1 MGAGVAFGGMRTVEQ
16 WFGEYGESHRNPRN
30 ELLHIICVPAIVLT
44 VIGFIW
50 SIPVPAA
57 FTGISPWLNWATISI
72 AAAIVYYFSLSIPL
86 GVGAAIGLG
95 VLAYLVRLLD
105 TLAWPLWL
113 TCLIIFIA
121 AWTGQFVG
129 HAIEGKRPSFFKDLQ
144 FLLIGPLWLLG
155 HLYRRLGISY

>member
-1 MGAGVAFGGMRTVEQ
+1 MRTVEQ
-16 WFGEYGESHRNPRN
+16 WFGEYGESHSNPRN
-30 ELLHIICVPAIVLT
+30 EWLHIICVPPIVMS

-57 FTGISPWLNWATISI
+57 FTEISPWFNWATLAI
-72 AAAIVYYFSLSIPL
+72 ALAAVYYFTLSFAL
-86 GVGAAIGLG
+86 GFGAAI
-95 VLAYLVRLLD
+95 ALVAMAFLVSWLD
-105 TLAWPLWL
+105 TFAWPLWL
-113 TCLIIFIA
+113 TCLLIFAIG
-121 AWTGQFVG
+121 WVGQFIG

>member
-1 MGAGVAFGGMRTVEQ
+1 MGAGVAFRAMRTVEQ
-16 WFGEYGESHRNPRN
+16 WFGEYGESHSNPRN

-57 FTGISPWLNWATISI
+57 FSEISPWLNWATIVI
-72 AAAIVYYFSLSIPL
+72 ALAIAYYFTLSMSLGI
-86 GVGAAIGLG
+86 GAAISL
-95 VLAYLVRLLD
+95 VILALLVRFLD
-105 TLAWPLWL
+105 TLPWPLWL
-113 TCLIIFIA
+113 TSLVIFVV
-121 AWTGQFVG
+121 AWIGQFVG

-155 HLYRRLGISY
+155 HLYRRLGIAY

>member
-1 MGAGVAFGGMRTVEQ
+1 MAGVAFRAMRTVEQ
-16 WFGEYGESHRNPRN
+16 WFGEYGESHSNPRN

-57 FTGISPWLNWATISI
+57 FSEISPWLNWATMVIVLAI
-72 AAAIVYYFSLSIPL
+72 AYYCTLSAAL
-86 GVGAAIGLG
+86 GIGAAIGLG
-95 VLAYLVRLLD
+95 ILAYIVRFLD
-105 TLAWPLWL
+105 TLTWPLWV
-113 TCLIIFIA
+113 TCLVIFVV
-121 AWTGQFVG
+121 AWIGQFVG